1 VEHENPFVCVR
12 RKMVVARIEFM
23 GCLAAFNREQ
33 LSSTVTE
40 EGHSPL
46 QIAHHL
52 YLVDGLV
59 AQQIHRVQEE
69 DDPVL
74 INPIELPADYCPAAS
89 VESVPDSTAFTLEAI
104 LSGMAARREE
114 IFTYLAALP
123 ALAWERTFH
132 FAEPAPLCFYQLI
145 NLLSLHDQQHAC
157 QLTTMKA
164 RLDAL
169 SE

>member
-1 VEHENPFVCVR
+1 MEHENPFVCVR

-52 YLVDGLV
+52 YQVDGLV
-59 AQQIHRVQEE
+59 AQQICRVQEE

-74 INPIELPADYCPAAS
+74 INPIELPVDYCSAAS
-89 VESVPDSTAFTLEAI
+89 VDRAPYPTTFTLEAI
-104 LSGMAARREE
+104 LTHMTTLREE

-123 ALAWERTFH
+123 VLAWERTFH
-132 FAEPAPLCFYQLI
+132 FAEPAPLHFYQLI
-145 NLLSLHDQQHAC
+145 NLLSLHDQQHAR
-157 QLTTMKA
+157 QLATMKN

-169 SE
+169 P